1 MKKKLG
7 LVLPGKIGDIVI
19 CLPIAKYYYDLGYD
33 IYWPVYIELIE
44 NFINYVDYV
53 NFLPTQTANRIT
65 ESFELLNKIGCEQ
78 IVDLSFTS
86 PGSWDNENTKNYLS
100 QNLRTFDEF
109 RYYLANVDFN
119 KKWTLK
125 INRDFEKEEKLYYS
139 LVNKSKYALVLKQSS
154 DTVLQKEIDISNY
167 DGQIIEIKPYTKSV
181 FDWLTLI
188 EKAERLLLI
197 ESCFNN
203 LIDQLSIKNNKQ
215 ILMLKH
221 GYYGENLIDGTPKGM
236 PRLRNNWHKI

>member
-1 MKKKLG
+1 MKTKLG
-7 LVLPGKIGDIVI
+7 LILPGKIGDIII
-19 CLPIAKYYYDLGYD
+19 CLPIAKHYYDLGYD

-53 NFLPTQTANRIT
+53 NFLPTQTADRIT
-65 ESFELLNKIGCEQ
+65 ESFELLNKIKCEQ
-78 IVDLSFTS
+78 IIDLSFTS
-86 PGSWDNENTKNYLS
+86 FGSWDNKNTKNYLS

-125 INRDFEKEEKLYYS
+125 INRDFEKEKKLYDS
-139 LVNKSKYALVLKQSS
+139 LVKKSKYALVLKQSS
-154 DTVLQKEIDISNY
+154 DNVLQKKIDVSNY
-167 DGQIIEIKPYTKSV
+167 DGQVIEIKPYTKSV

-188 EKAERLLLI
+188 ENAERLLLI

-221 GYYGENLIDGTPKGM
+221 GYYGENLVDGTPKGM